1 PVAPTAPQPA
11 SAPDLRRKPH
21 AGRGTDGVMLWLAGV
36 LVASVGALTGVA
48 HADPP
53 FPVISK
59 PAPDFAL
66 PDQDGRSIRLSQ
78 FHGKLVLLTFFYTNC
93 TDVCPL
99 TTAALARVQRELIR
113 RHWWGTDIVF
123 ASVTTD
129 PLRDTPAVLRAYAAR
144 YQADRRGWHFLTG
157 DPQAVAAVR
166 RPSRVERRPLAGRLQ
181 AHAAPTFPIPP
192 PGVVLGAYA
201 ANPDPADI

>member
-1 PVAPTAPQPA
+1 
-11 SAPDLRRKPH
+11 
-21 AGRGTDGVMLWLAGV
+21 MLWLAGV
-36 LVASVGALTGVA
+36 LVVALGALTGVA

-66 PDQDGRSIRLSQ
+66 TDQDGRSIRLSQ

-129 PLRDTPAVLRAYAAR
+129 PLQDTPAVLRAYAAR

-166 RPSRVERRPLAGRLQ
+166 RRYSVEIRPLAGGLQ
-181 AHAAPTFPIPP
+181 DHAVPTFLIDRR
-192 PGVVLGAYA
+192 GVVLGAYA
-201 ANPDPADI
+201 ANPDPADIIQDLAQLR

>member
-36 LVASVGALTGVA
+36 LVASVGAFTGVA

-53 FPVISK
+53 FPVMSK

-66 PDQDGRSIRLSQ
+66 TDQDGRSIRLSQ

-99 TTAALARVQRELIR
+99 TTAARV
-113 RHWWGTDIVF
+113 
-123 ASVTTD
+123 
-129 PLRDTPAVLRAYAAR
+129 
-144 YQADRRGWHFLTG
+144 G
-157 DPQAVAAVR
+157 D
-166 RPSRVERRPLAGRLQ
+166 
-181 AHAAPTFPIPP
+181 AAPTRQLRILPMYSRTRHNSARIPWGRPRPAGAPGCPASAGALSRARDWSAPQPSPRFQTVLRDSVRCRPLRP
-192 PGVVLGAYA
+192 PAG
-201 ANPDPADI
+201 

>member
-1 PVAPTAPQPA
+1 
-11 SAPDLRRKPH
+11 
-21 AGRGTDGVMLWLAGV
+21 MLWLAGV
-36 LVASVGALTGVA
+36 LVVALGAFTGVA

-53 FPVISK
+53 FAVISK

-66 PDQDGRSIRLSQ
+66 TDQDGRSIRLSQ

-157 DPQAVAAVR
+157 DPQAVVVAGGLQDHAV
-166 RPSRVERRPLAGRLQ
+166 
-181 AHAAPTFPIPP
+181 PTFLIDRR
-192 PGVVLGAYA
+192 GVVLGAYA
-201 ANPDPADI
+201 ANPDPADIIQDLAQLR